1 MIRVVSYERAVSL
14 RGALRA
20 TKQSRSLPPHFVRVR
35 NDVRLYLFSLALMA
49 VFCCSYAA
57 ETPVLTLDDCVK
69 AALANNPKLRQTA
82 SKMDL
87 DMAKIGVAKS
97 GYLPQASTSGGYTHY
112 DASKISFGSFAV
124 SGAAANAFP
133 GIDKRYNVISENT
146 GVSQLIWDFGQTLN
160 RVKSAKET
168 LSAAQYEFLET
179 QENTILNAERS
190 YFNVMRAQLLL
201 KAAKDKLG
209 MTKTH
214 RARAEGFYEVGYQ
227 RPYDVTKAELAV
239 ANANLE
245 VVTANKDLELA
256 KVSLNNIMGN
266 IAGTDYGVIEIGE
279 FQTAEI
285 NIDDA
290 LKTAAANRVEL
301 SKLQAQARSAQ
312 ADLEAKKK
320 GNWPA
325 VSLGANHQVSDTDT
339 PGVGNV
345 RNWNAG
351 AQVSWPWFDGFK
363 TKSEVEAAQAS
374 LKMVQLGIED
384 QMLTIALEVQSAAL
398 ALGEA
403 EERINA
409 TRKLFQETGEN
420 LEISR
425 ARFEEGLGSLIEVT
439 DAETGDASAKQ
450 THASAI
456 ADYLSAHADYQKS
469 IGVISQGVVK

>member
-57 ETPVLTLDDCVK
+57 EPPVLTLDDCVK

-82 SKMDL
+82 SKVDL
-87 DMAKIGVAKS
+87 DKAKIGIAKS
-97 GYLPQASTSGGYTHY
+97 GYLPQASTTGGYNHY
-112 DASKISFGSFAV
+112 DYSKIAYESFSIAG
-124 SGAAANAFP
+124 P
-133 GIDKRYNVISENT
+133 DKRYNVLSENT
-146 GVSQLIWDFGQTLN
+146 GASQLIWDFGRTLN
-160 RVKSAKET
+160 RVKAAKET

-201 KAAKDKLG
+201 KAARDKLG

-214 RARAEGFYEVGYQ
+214 LARTEGFYEVGYQ

-245 VVTANKDLELA
+245 AVTANKDLELA
-256 KVSLNNIMGN
+256 KMSLNNIMGN
-266 IAGTDYGVIEIGE
+266 TGGTGYNVVEISG
-279 FQTAEI
+279 FRTAEI
-285 NIDDA
+285 NIEDA
-290 LKTAAANRVEL
+290 LKAAAANRVEL
-301 SKLQAQARSAQ
+301 SKLQAQARVAQ
-312 ADLEAKKK
+312 ADLEEKKK

-325 VSLGANHQVSDTDT
+325 VSFGANHQISDTDT
-339 PGVGNV
+339 PGVGHI

-363 TKSEVEAAQAS
+363 TKSEIEAAQAS

-384 QMLTIALEVQSAAL
+384 QMLTIALEVQNAAL

-439 DAETGDASAKQ
+439 DAETGEVSAKQ

-456 ADYLSAHADYQKS
+456 ADYLSAYADYQKS